1 MFVYIFFF
9 FEGRRRHTRCALVT
23 GVQTCALPIWSAP
36 ARGGGPG
43 KPAQGGL
50 RVMDTKVNHP
60 AGQTVAHRAAEA
72 QRPAAPVDAKAA
84 APEKVDTVH
93 AVPAADTAQK
103 PAWTPAADNS
113 ALTTH
118 KDADSG
124 RPIVRVNSAH
134 SRGGQG

>member
-1 MFVYIFFF
+1 MWK
-9 FEGRRRHTRCALVT
+9 GRAR
-23 GVQTCALPIWSAP
+23 WSAA

-84 APEKVDTVH
+84 APEKVDTVQ
-93 AVPAADTAQK
+93 AVPAVDTAPERTEEARVGKEGGSTCSTWWSTDHSKKNKQ
-103 PAWTPAADNS
+103 P
-113 ALTTH
+113 TH
-118 KDADSG
+118 QNQLK
-124 RPIVRVNSAH
+124 
-134 SRGGQG
+134 QQ

>member
-1 MFVYIFFF
+1 MWK
-9 FEGRRRHTRCALVT
+9 GRAL
-23 GVQTCALPIWSAP
+23 GSAP

-84 APEKVDTVH
+84 APAKVDTVQ
-93 AVPAADTAQK
+93 AVPAADTSQQ
-103 PAWTPAADNS
+103 PPLTPEAPKHT
-113 ALTTH
+113 LTHH
-118 KDADSG
+118 KHKDSG
-124 RPIVRVNSAH
+124 RLKRN
-134 SRGGQG
+134 